1 VLQMKFM
8 LSMYRVPQFFVASLS
23 VVLALLAGCSSMP
36 GGSSGSL
43 PGNPPT
49 SAPLFERPSA
59 GAAALRDASIALE
72 RGEYGR
78 AETKI
83 NESFKLG
90 LSNTPDLVKG
100 HKTQAFVYCVT
111 ARTAFCE
118 KSFEAAFN
126 IDRKFNLTATERQQ
140 PVWGPVFAK
149 VQRRYAS

>member
-1 VLQMKFM
+1 MASFHRASR
-8 LSMYRVPQFFVASLS
+8 LSITGFCAGF
-23 VVLALLAGCSSMP
+23 ALLAGCSVLPSGP
-36 GGSSGSL
+36 SSSL
-43 PGNPPT
+43 PGSPPT

-59 GAAALRDASIALE
+59 GAAALRDGAIALE

-78 AETKI
+78 AEIKI

-111 ARTAFCE
+111 ARTALCE

-126 IDRKFNLTATERQQ
+126 IDKKFNLTASERQQ